1 MSEPEVQKPSKKTR
15 KRAKHTPGPWYQ
27 VGAWVEHAD
36 DKVADICTCNPE
48 DIGQGHLGRTHQEM
62 VANATLI
69 AAAPDML
76 KALKSCLSMMRSG
89 DYDFKD
95 VVYYE
100 VERAVNLAIGG
111 YK

>member
-15 KRAKHTPGPWYQ
+15 KRAKHTPGPWH
-27 VGAWVEHAD
+27 VVEGKLCKSALEVHANSR
-36 DKVADICTCNPE
+36 AICE
-48 DIGQGHLGRTHQEM
+48 LWRRGREKTEL
-62 VANATLI
+62 ANAYLI

-89 DYDFKD
+89 DYDCKD
-95 VVYYE
+95 VVYHE